1 MTKAS
6 VGRQPHDS
14 SHARQSLLT
23 SGQQAHA
30 CRSPVL
36 RLRCAIRIV
45 NHSVPITELRDSA
58 EARRFLLQGL
68 WLSRLVPPSVE
79 SLGTALHLAAELLS
93 VGDPLPPLGL
103 VSDVGHLVLDATRH
117 SDHGHSINTDVGLS
131 PETIQRYEDYV
142 LGKLYADGGFERGA
156 TAICRYAEK
165 DRLRGTAWLIG
176 RFADRAGWGGVHLS
190 PGVVRGL
197 QNSPRE
203 EILAEGAASL
213 RTEGLM
219 PLLQDAYRQ
228 IIERVRHLGDVLGV
242 EDVFELEH
250 GTVLVEFG
258 QRLAL
263 RQMLQMAA
271 QLESAAPLKPPHL
284 VSRHR
289 SVPTHLLDEDTY
301 PVGGFSSISNTGTI
315 ESLLHS
321 QLAYMEPATGERPDL
336 FDIKF
341 LRGELLYY
349 ARDENEFLRRRRS
362 VLLLLSPDLVET
374 RLKDVNLPC
383 QRIILVLASM
393 LTIVRRL
400 QVWLS
405 GEALQIE
412 ILVPTTDQQV
422 LDDERELLTM
432 ALQDQVN
439 NGTVCVGVIAPTDLH
454 THIEATVRRS
464 LTSVVD
470 FAVRNTASN
479 QASFSHIAFRTEG
492 PQPVLRVGGDT
503 VALDEDGLCGWKS
516 AVSRLM
522 IALLHET

>member
-1 MTKAS
+1 M
-6 VGRQPHDS
+6 
-14 SHARQSLLT
+14 SL
-23 SGQQAHA
+23 
-30 CRSPVL
+30 
-36 RLRCAIRIV
+36 
-45 NHSVPITELRDSA
+45 ITELRDSA
-58 EARRFLLQGL
+58 EAQRYLLQGL

-79 SLGTALHLAAELLS
+79 SLGTSLQLAAELLA

-117 SDHGHSINTDVGLS
+117 GDRAHPPTTEAGL
-131 PETIQRYEDYV
+131 PLETIQRYEDYV

-156 TAICRYAEK
+156 TAVCRYAEK

-176 RFADRAGWGGVHLS
+176 RFAERSGFRGVHLS

-197 QNSPRE
+197 QNAPRE
-203 EILAEGAASL
+203 EILAKGAASL
-213 RTEGLM
+213 RSEGLM
-219 PLLQDAYRQ
+219 PLLEDVYRQ

-263 RQMLQMAA
+263 RQMLQVAA
-271 QLESAAPLKPPHL
+271 QLESALPLKPPRVL
-284 VSRHR
+284 SRHR

-321 QLAYMEPATGERPDL
+321 QLAYMEPADAQRPDL

-362 VLLLLSPDLVET
+362 VLLLLSPDLVEA
-374 RLKDVNLPC
+374 RLKDVDLPC
-383 QRIILVLASM
+383 QRIILVLATI

-400 QVWLS
+400 QIWLS
-405 GEALQIE
+405 DESLQVE
-412 ILVPTTDQQV
+412 ILVITSDATILQQ
-422 LDDERELLTM
+422 ERELLAM
-432 ALQDQVN
+432 ALEVQIHS
-439 NGTVCVGVIAPTDLH
+439 GTVRIGTIAPSSLAS
-454 THIEATVRRS
+454 HIETIARRS

-470 FAVRNTASN
+470 IGVRNTAGDQSRV
-479 QASFSHIAFRTEG
+479 AGISLRAAG
-492 PQPVLRVGGDT
+492 PRPLLEVGADT
-503 VALDEDGLCGWKS
+503 VALDEDDLSGWKS
-516 AVSRLM
+516 AVTHLL
-522 IALLHET
+522 IALLQET

>member
-1 MTKAS
+1 MSDT
-6 VGRQPHDS
+6 P
-14 SHARQSLLT
+14 T
-23 SGQQAHA
+23 
-30 CRSPVL
+30 
-36 RLRCAIRIV
+36 I
-45 NHSVPITELRDSA
+45 ELRDSA
-58 EARRFLLQGL
+58 QARRYLLQGL
-68 WLSRLVPPSVE
+68 WLSRLVPPSVD
-79 SLGTALHLAAELLS
+79 SMDTALQLAVELLA
-93 VGDPLPPLGL
+93 VGDPLPPLGM
-103 VSDVGHLVLDATRH
+103 VSDVGHLVLEASRH
-117 SDHGHSINTDVGLS
+117 TDHAQHHELDVGLP
-131 PETIQRYEDYV
+131 PEIVQRYEDYV

-156 TAICRYAEK
+156 TAICRYARR

-203 EILAEGAASL
+203 ETLAEGAASL
-213 RTEGLM
+213 RSEGLM
-219 PLLQDAYRQ
+219 PLLEDAYRQ

-242 EDVFELEH
+242 EDIFELEH

-263 RQMLQMAA
+263 RQMLQVAA
-271 QLESAAPLKPPHL
+271 QLESAVPLKPPHRH
-284 VSRHR
+284 SRHR

-321 QLAYMEPATGERPDL
+321 QLAYMEPADAQRPDL

-362 VLLLLSPDLVET
+362 VLLLLSPDLIEA

-383 QRIILVLASM
+383 QRIILVLASI
-393 LTIVRRL
+393 LTIIRRL

-405 GEALQIE
+405 GEALRVE
-412 ILVPTTDQQV
+412 ILVMTSDATILQQ
-422 LDDERELLTM
+422 ERELLAM
-432 ALQDQVN
+432 ALDDQITSGSVRI
-439 NGTVCVGVIAPTDLH
+439 GTIDPSSLPQQ
-454 THIEATVRRS
+454 IETTTRRS

-470 FAVRNTASN
+470 ISLRNVAGDHARPS
-479 QASFSHIAFRTEG
+479 AISLHAAG
-492 PQPVLRVGGDT
+492 PRPALEVGGDT
-503 VALDEDGLCGWKS
+503 VALEEDDLSGWKS
-516 AVSRLM
+516 AVTHLL